1 MDNGASQT
9 LLAAMLV
16 LLGALPAQAT
26 PGAGPAP
33 PSPPPIAVPF
43 ANPGNLVLNGGF
55 ETGTYTPQ
63 WTLAPGGPF
72 DNVCLAGATIGA
84 ATCVVHSGQYAM
96 SFGLNGGT
104 DSLSQNIPTVPGKSY
119 VLSFFL
125 ANVNPLDQNITTFQV
140 FWDGASVYSLPSPQ
154 PTFPYRQV
162 ILNVTATTA
171 STPLT
176 FVAQQDPSQW
186 FLDDVSVTLP
196 PRPPAT
202 VPTLTEWSV
211 VLMALL
217 VAGVAAWQIR
227 RRLG

>member
-1 MDNGASQT
+1 MDNGASLA
-9 LLAAMLV
+9 LLAAML
-16 LLGALPAQAT
+16 LGTLPAHAT

-33 PSPPPIAVPF
+33 PSPPPIAIPF

-55 ETGTYTPQ
+55 ETGNYAPQ

-72 DNVCLAGATIGA
+72 DHVCQAGAPDGA
-84 ATCVVHSGQYAM
+84 AICVVHSGQYAM
-96 SFGLNGGT
+96 SFGLDGAT
-104 DSLSQNIPTVPGKSY
+104 DSLSQNIPTVAGKSY

-125 ANVNPLDQNITTFQV
+125 ANANPLDQNVTTFQV
-140 FWDGASVYSLPSPQ
+140 FWDGVSVYSLPSPQ

-162 ILNVTATTA
+162 TLNVTATTA

-186 FLDDVSVTLP
+186 FLDDVSLTPPPLP
-196 PRPPAT
+196 AAP
-202 VPTLTEWSV
+202 VPTLTQWSV

-217 VAGVAAWQIR
+217 VAGVAVWQIR

>member
-1 MDNGASQT
+1 MNNGAFRT
-9 LLAAMLV
+9 LLAAML
-16 LLGALPAQAT
+16 LGTLPAHAT

-33 PSPPPIAVPF
+33 PSPPPITVPF

-55 ETGTYTPQ
+55 ETGNYAPQ

-72 DNVCLAGATIGA
+72 DSVCQAGATIGA

-104 DSLSQNIPTVPGKSY
+104 DSLSQNIPTVAGKSY

-125 ANVNPLDQNITTFQV
+125 ANANPLDQNVTTFQV
-140 FWDGASVYSLPSPQ
+140 FWDGVSVYSLPSPQ

-171 STPLT
+171 STPLV

-186 FLDDVSVTLP
+186 FLDDVSLT
-196 PRPPAT
+196 RPPPPPAL

-217 VAGVAAWQIR
+217 VAGVAVWQIR
-227 RRLG
+227 RRFG